1 MEVHG
6 TWWDTCIGA
15 EGAGQYHFVM
25 ATLNYLS
32 NVMVTRGGS
41 RGDEKNKFHSYL
53 QEGQDRGS
61 GEL

>member
-6 TWWDTCIGA
+6 TWWDTSIGA

-25 ATLNYLS
+25 ATHNYLS

-41 RGDEKNKFHSYL
+41 
-53 QEGQDRGS
+53 
-61 GEL
+61 